1 MSIIGVDVGKQGAHD
16 GRHPR
21 THVLGREAGK
31 VAGRREW
38 EALGLVS
45 RPQQIP
51 KLNTHRPRAGSSPV
65 HLRIG
70 RALLGT
76 PTRGGL
82 ISPHL
87 SSKEPGGQCPCAY

>member
-38 EALGLVS
+38 EAVGLVS
-45 RPQQIP
+45 RPQNAP
-51 KLNTHRPRAGSSPV
+51 KTAPQPV
-65 HLRIG
+65 KPYPYPLLDS
-70 RALLGT
+70 AL
-76 PTRGGL
+76 
-82 ISPHL
+82 
-87 SSKEPGGQCPCAY
+87 